1 MYKMEESLRIKAK
14 GKSCSLVPCWWEG
27 GGVTVWSR
35 MAGPQNQT
43 GPSHPAIP
51 LLGSKKELRGARARA
66 PTALRAAGLREAQ
79 AEAAQGPTDRRP
91 RGELRPSHAGGLSS
105 GERRAA
111 QRQRGGSRGHCWTG
125 RTRGHIW
132 ACPVS
137 GTLGSQI
144 PKQETRWRES
154 RAGVGGGRGRSSRRT
169 PSQDRRRDGG
179 TDGGD
184 GGDGGGAESGSS
196 PQWEAG
202 TQSAPPPP
210 TLRRIPSLL
219 PQ

>member
-1 MYKMEESLRIKAK
+1 
-14 GKSCSLVPCWWEG
+14 
-27 GGVTVWSR
+27 

-154 RAGVGGGRGRSSRRT
+154 RAGVGGG
-169 PSQDRRRDGG
+169 SQDVQAMRPEPLYLRSVCIFSKLQP
-179 TDGGD
+179 
-184 GGDGGGAESGSS
+184 AIFAVSLFS
-196 PQWEAG
+196 PQVIVSPFSV
-202 TQSAPPPP
+202 TPV
-210 TLRRIPSLL
+210 
-219 PQ
+219 